1 MNSPT
6 RRIDLNDILRMS
18 RELRRGLL
26 NPQPQRDVDGSA
38 PFCAF
43 QSALVPEAGGVY
55 LIHDLRGILYVGRT
69 INLRQRLAQHYW
81 VTENDLLRLAL
92 RHRFGEMRFSW
103 FLLDGGRERALL
115 EHDLVGWLQPP
126 CNRVTPG
133 LPR

>member
-1 MNSPT
+1 MNLHARPANSH
-6 RRIDLNDILRMS
+6 DSLRTS
-18 RELRRGLL
+18 RELRRALL
-26 NPQPQRDVDGSA
+26 CPQPKREVDGSA

-43 QSALVPEAGGVY
+43 QSVLVPEAGGVY

-103 FLLDGGRERALL
+103 FLVEVGRERALL

-126 CNRVTPG
+126 CNRATPG